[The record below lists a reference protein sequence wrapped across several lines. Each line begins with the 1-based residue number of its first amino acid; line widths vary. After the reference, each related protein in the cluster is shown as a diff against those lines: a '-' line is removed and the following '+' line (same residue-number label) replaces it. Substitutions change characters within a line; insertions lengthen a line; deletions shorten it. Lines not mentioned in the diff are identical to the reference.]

1 MVKRIWPRVLG
12 LLALLTLLAA
22 CSGPQGGRTPTEP
35 AQTLAH
41 LAPQGFL
48 DQPQDETPKA
58 WFVELSQPPLIEGG
72 HPAGIQAEREELR
85 GKARAYGLKLRE
97 RRAFEE
103 LWNGLVVEATPG
115 EVAKLRALP
124 GVKAVWPVVEV
135 PIPQVFQGETAPE
148 LFTAITQTQ
157 VDLVQRELG
166 LTGRGVRVGIID
178 TGIDLQHPDLAGR
191 IVAGYDFVGDEFN
204 AADPSRRTPR
214 PDPDPDDCNGHGT
227 HVAGIVG
234 ANGRVK
240 GVAPEVL
247 FGAYKVFGCEG
258 STTAD
263 IILAALEMAWRDR
276 MDVVNMSLGAA
287 FQWPQY
293 PTAVASSRLAQRG
306 VVVVASAGNNGGNG
320 AFSMSAPGVGEKVI
334 GVASF
339 DNIAVTLQ
347 TFLISPDNTPIGFQ
361 AATGAPPP
369 PTSGT
374 LPLARTGTPD
384 STADACT
391 SLPAGSLEGY
401 AVLIRRGGCT
411 FYTKA
416 KNAENA
422 GARAVI
428 IYNNVPGR
436 FAATVAGT
444 PPVGIPVVT
453 ISDQEGLLINNR
465 IAQGPVTLTWTDQ
478 VGSFPNP
485 TGNLISSFSSIGL
498 SPDLSLK
505 PNLGAPGGL
514 IYSTYPLERGGYAVL
529 SGTSMSAPH
538 VAGVAA
544 LYLQARPQAR
554 PEEVKSALQ
563 NTAQP
568 MRFALAPQLGLIEA
582 VHRQGAGMVQ
592 ALNALQAQVALSP
605 SELALGE
612 VERGS
617 ATATLTLTNLGS
629 APETYTFSHT
639 AAVASR
645 GTFSLTYLSAPAQV
659 SFSPAS
665 LTLAPGQSAS
675 VAVTILPN
683 PNLPEGSL
691 FGGYLVVQGGEGQV
705 LGRVPYAGY
714 KGDYQAIQALAPT
727 PFGFPW
733 LARLQGASYVRV
745 SDPAT
750 FTLQEGD
757 IPYFLVHLDHPV
769 SKLEMQILHA
779 NGRPVHPVFN
789 KFVDL
794 EYVPRNSTATGFF
807 AFAWDGTRIHSNM
820 DNGREVTLFR
830 EVPNGQYVV
839 RIRVLKALGDP
850 RNPRHWEEWTSPVIT
865 LARP

>member
-1 MVKRIWPRVLG
+1 M
-12 LLALLTLLAA
+12 
-22 CSGPQGGRTPTEP
+22 EP
-35 AQTLAH
+35 AQTLTH
-41 LAPQGFL
+41 LTPQGIFGE
-48 DQPQDETPKA
+48 PQDESPRA
-58 WFVELSQPPLIEGG
+58 WFLELSHPPVIEGG
-72 HPAGIQAEREELR
+72 NPAFIRAERDELR
-85 GKARAYGLKLRE
+85 EKARANGLELKE
-97 RRAFEE
+97 KRAFEE
-103 LWNGLVVEATPG
+103 LWNGLVVEATPS

-135 PIPQVFQGETAPE
+135 PIPQVFPGESTPE

-204 AADPSRRTPR
+204 AADPSRTTPR
-214 PDPDPDDCNGHGT
+214 PDPNPDDCNGHGT

-234 ANGRVK
+234 ANGQVK

-258 STTAD
+258 STTSD

-287 FQWPQY
+287 FQWPQH
-293 PTAVASSRLAQRG
+293 PTAVASSRLARRG
-306 VVVVASAGNNGGNG
+306 VVVVASAGNNGLNG
-320 AFSMSAPGVGEKVI
+320 SFSVSSPGVGEKVI

-347 TFLISPDNTPIGFQ
+347 IFLISPDNSPIGFQ
-361 AATGAPPP
+361 AAAAAPPP

-374 LPLARTGTPD
+374 LPLTRTGTPT
-384 STADACT
+384 STADACAP
-391 SLPAGSLEGY
+391 LPPGSLTGH

-411 FYTKA
+411 FYQKA

-422 GARAVI
+422 GASAVI

-453 ISDQEGLLINNR
+453 ISDQEGILIHNRLL
-465 IAQGPVTLTWTDQ
+465 QGPVTLTWTDR
-478 VGSFPNP
+478 VNSFPNP

-514 IYSTYPLERGGYAVL
+514 IYSTYPLERGGYATL

-544 LYLQARPQAR
+544 LYLQARPRAQ

-568 MRFALAPQLGLIEA
+568 MRFAPAPHLGLTDS
-582 VHRQGAGMVQ
+582 VHRQGAGMIQ
-592 ALNALQAQVALSP
+592 ALSALQAQVALSP

-639 AAVASR
+639 GAVASR
-645 GTFSLTYLSAPAQV
+645 GTFSLTYFNAPAQV
-659 SFSPAS
+659 AFSPTS
-665 LTLAPGQSAS
+665 LTLLPRQSAS
-675 VAVTILPN
+675 VAVTITPN
-683 PNLPEGSL
+683 SNLPEGSL
-691 FGGYLVVQGGEGQV
+691 FGGYLVVQGGEGEV

-733 LARLQGASYVRV
+733 LARLQGTTFVRIPG
-745 SDPAT
+745 PAT
-750 FTLQEGD
+750 FTLKGGD
-757 IPYFLVHLDHPV
+757 TPYFLIHLAHQV

-794 EYVPRNSTATGFF
+794 EFVPRNSSATGFF

-820 DNGREVTLFR
+820 DNGREETLFR

>member
-1 MVKRIWPRVLG
+1 MSAGDLRRPAHLDLAPKTGRTFHDELYPRPLPLG
-12 LLALLTLLAA
+12 L
-22 CSGPQGGRTPTEP
+22 
-35 AQTLAH
+35 
-41 LAPQGFL
+41 
-48 DQPQDETPKA
+48 
-58 WFVELSQPPLIEGG
+58 
-72 HPAGIQAEREELR
+72 
-85 GKARAYGLKLRE
+85 
-97 RRAFEE
+97 
-103 LWNGLVVEATPG
+103 
-115 EVAKLRALP
+115 
-124 GVKAVWPVVEV
+124 
-135 PIPQVFQGETAPE
+135 PE
-148 LFTAITQTQ
+148 LQASWRLTWPATAGSPTGPWG
-157 VDLVQRELG
+157 VLPPWSPGLCREGRSPSLTCLG
-166 LTGRGVRVGIID
+166 QL
-178 TGIDLQHPDLAGR
+178 H
-191 IVAGYDFVGDEFN
+191 
-204 AADPSRRTPR
+204 
-214 PDPDPDDCNGHGT
+214 
-227 HVAGIVG
+227 
-234 ANGRVK
+234 
-240 GVAPEVL
+240 
-247 FGAYKVFGCEG
+247 
-258 STTAD
+258 
-263 IILAALEMAWRDR
+263 
-276 MDVVNMSLGAA
+276 
-287 FQWPQY
+287 
-293 PTAVASSRLAQRG
+293 
-306 VVVVASAGNNGGNG
+306 
-320 AFSMSAPGVGEKVI
+320 
-334 GVASF
+334 
-339 DNIAVTLQ
+339 
-347 TFLISPDNTPIGFQ
+347 
-361 AATGAPPP
+361 
-369 PTSGT
+369 
-374 LPLARTGTPD
+374 
-384 STADACT
+384 

-422 GARAVI
+422 EARAVI

-639 AAVASR
+639 AAVASQ

>member
-1 MVKRIWPRVLG
+1 
-12 LLALLTLLAA
+12 
-22 CSGPQGGRTPTEP
+22 
-35 AQTLAH
+35 
-41 LAPQGFL
+41 
-48 DQPQDETPKA
+48 
-58 WFVELSQPPLIEGG
+58 
-72 HPAGIQAEREELR
+72 
-85 GKARAYGLKLRE
+85 
-97 RRAFEE
+97 
-103 LWNGLVVEATPG
+103 
-115 EVAKLRALP
+115 
-124 GVKAVWPVVEV
+124 
-135 PIPQVFQGETAPE
+135 
-148 LFTAITQTQ
+148 
-157 VDLVQRELG
+157 
-166 LTGRGVRVGIID
+166 
-178 TGIDLQHPDLAGR
+178 
-191 IVAGYDFVGDEFN
+191 
-204 AADPSRRTPR
+204 
-214 PDPDPDDCNGHGT
+214 
-227 HVAGIVG
+227 
-234 ANGRVK
+234 
-240 GVAPEVL
+240 
-247 FGAYKVFGCEG
+247 
-258 STTAD
+258 
-263 IILAALEMAWRDR
+263 
-276 MDVVNMSLGAA
+276 
-287 FQWPQY
+287 
-293 PTAVASSRLAQRG
+293 
-306 VVVVASAGNNGGNG
+306 
-320 AFSMSAPGVGEKVI
+320 
-334 GVASF
+334 
-339 DNIAVTLQ
+339 
-347 TFLISPDNTPIGFQ
+347 
-361 AATGAPPP
+361 
-369 PTSGT
+369 
-374 LPLARTGTPD
+374 LARTGTPD

-544 LYLQARPQAR
+544 LYLQARPRAR

-691 FGGYLVVQGGEGQV
+691 FGGYLVVQGREGQV